1 MKRVNHSQLQPEMD
15 AAVQAFRAELVAE
28 REEQERRLRDALDYF
43 KCELDRLKR
52 EGEIEVM
59 AHRRLLEILNGGCAA
74 EARLDATERTLA
86 AKNAK
91 AFHGKS

>member
-43 KCELDRLKR
+43 NASSIASSGR
-52 EGEIEVM
+52 
-59 AHRRLLEILNGGCAA
+59 
-74 EARLDATERTLA
+74 ARSRSWHIGDCS
-86 AKNAK
+86 KY
-91 AFHGKS
+91 

>member
-52 EGEIEVM
+52 K
-59 AHRRLLEILNGGCAA
+59 
-74 EARLDATERTLA
+74 ARSRSWHIGDCS
-86 AKNAK
+86 KY
-91 AFHGKS
+91 